1 MPAAVAPPSP
11 AAAPREPWHKGPLDW
26 IKANPGAAALSLG
39 VAAVVGFFYFG
50 VPLYGQRLT
59 TFDWAW
65 SSWNPETRYEH
76 AKLVPLIIAFLV
88 WNDLPKLRAAAVRP
102 SDLGWAPIVLGIL
115 FFLMGARTLQP
126 RIALFALPFLC
137 LGISLYL
144 GGRQITRVLLFP
156 IACLLFLI
164 PLPGIDQATV
174 RLQLFVTVAAKVL
187 CGWIGIPLIAIG
199 TTLRAADK
207 SFQFE
212 IIGDCSGINSLMAI
226 TLMTAIFAHLTQN
239 RLWKKLVLFAASVPV
254 AVIGNIARI
263 TAVMIVARCFGQ
275 EIAGGWF
282 HEISAYVVSF
292 PFAFG
297 ALCLVHKAL
306 NWKRLP
312 PNGRQPASAELPPAP
327 SKTVSYDY

>member
-1 MPAAVAPPSP
+1 MPDSAVQTPPALP
-11 AAAPREPWHKGPLDW
+11 AHKELLDW
-26 IKANPGAAALSLG
+26 IKANPAAAAMGLG
-39 VAAVVGFFYFG
+39 VAAVVGFFYCA
-50 VPLYGQRLT
+50 VPLFGHELST
-59 TFDWAW
+59 AGWAW
-65 SSWNPETRYEH
+65 SAWNPETRYEH
-76 AKLVPLIIAFLV
+76 AKLVPLIILFLIWNAF
-88 WNDLPKLRAAAVRP
+88 PKLRAARVEP
-102 SDLGWAPIVLGIL
+102 SKLGWAPLILGIF
-115 FFLMGARTLQP
+115 FFLISARSLQP

-137 LGISLYL
+137 LGVSLYL

-187 CGWIGIPLIAIG
+187 CGFIGIPLTAIG
-199 TTLRAADK
+199 TTLRAADS
-207 SFQFE
+207 SFKFE

-239 RLWKKLVLFAASVPV
+239 RLWKQLVLFAASVPV

-297 ALCLVHKAL
+297 SLCLVHKIL
-306 NWKRLP
+306 NWNEAPRRGQP
-312 PNGRQPASAELPPAP
+312 PRGSEAGPMPVKN
-327 SKTVSYDY
+327 VSYDY

>member
-1 MPAAVAPPSP
+1 M
-11 AAAPREPWHKGPLDW
+11 
-26 IKANPGAAALSLG
+26 SLG
-39 VAAVVGFFYFG
+39 VAAVIAAFYGWTPLFG
-50 VPLYGQRLT
+50 QGVS
-59 TFDWAW
+59 TFAWAW
-65 SSWNPETRYEH
+65 SAWNPETRYEH

-88 WNDLPKLRAAAVRP
+88 WNALPKLRATPVAP
-102 SDLGWAPIVLGIL
+102 SNLGWWPIAAGIV
-115 FFLMGARTLQP
+115 FFLIAARTLQP
-126 RIALFALPFLC
+126 RIALFSLPLFA

-144 GGRQITRVLLFP
+144 GGKPITRVLLFP

-174 RLQLFVTVAAKVL
+174 RLQLFATVAAKVL
-187 CGWIGIPLIAIG
+187 CGFIGIPLVAIG
-199 TTLRAADK
+199 TTLRAVDQ

-226 TLMTAIFAHLTQN
+226 TLMTAIFAHLTQD
-239 RLWKKLVLFAASVPV
+239 RLWKKLVLFAASIPV

-275 EIAGGWF
+275 KIAGGWF

-297 ALCLVHKAL
+297 SLCIVHKAL
-306 NWKRLP
+306 NWR
-312 PNGRQPASAELPPAP
+312 RASAGGGPRPAVAASSLAAAAATLPTG
-327 SKTVSYDY
+327 KVTYDY

>member
-1 MPAAVAPPSP
+1 M
-11 AAAPREPWHKGPLDW
+11 DW
-26 IKANPGAAALSLG
+26 AKANPLAAAMSAG
-39 VAAVVGFFYFG
+39 VAIIVGFFYFG
-50 VPLYGQRLT
+50 VSIFGHGLT
-59 TFDWAW
+59 TFAWAW
-65 SSWNPETRYEH
+65 SAWNPETRYEH
-76 AKLVPLIIAFLV
+76 ARLVPFIILFLI
-88 WNDLPKLRAAAVRP
+88 WNALPKLRAARVAP
-102 SDLGWAPIVLGIL
+102 SELGWAPIALGIV
-115 FFLMGARTLQP
+115 FFLASARTLQP

-174 RLQLFVTVAAKVL
+174 QLQLFVTVAAKVL
-187 CGWIGIPLIAIG
+187 CGWIGIPLVAVG

-239 RLWKKLVLFAASVPV
+239 RLWKQIVLFAASIPV

-275 EIAGGWF
+275 QIAGGWF

-297 ALCLVHKAL
+297 SLCLVNKIL
-306 NWKRLP
+306 NWNTAPAGK
-312 PNGRQPASAELPPAP
+312 GRPPAAEIASMP
-327 SKTVSYDY
+327 VKNVSYDY